1 MMFSTMRAAAVAV
14 AVVIAFA
21 GVIDVAHA
29 QKAPA
34 HDPERIAAAK
44 ALFVA
49 MGAEEQFDTV
59 IKTML
64 TGMAAQFKQRQPSA
78 AKEID
83 DVMAR
88 MVEKFIARKSEVTD
102 MTAPHYAD
110 AFTVAEIKQITA
122 FYQSDIGKKLV
133 KEQPAIMQKSMMQGM
148 QWGQKIGRE
157 VELEARQE
165 LKKRGVEL

>member
-1 MMFSTMRAAAVAV
+1 MMFSTMRAAGLGMVLAL
-14 AVVIAFA
+14 A
-21 GVIDVAHA
+21 GVIGVAQA
-29 QKAPA
+29 QKAPTQ
-34 HDPERIAAAK
+34 DPERIAAAK

-49 MGAEEQFDTV
+49 MGAEQQFDTV

-88 MVEKFIARKSEVTD
+88 MAEKFIARKAEVTE
-102 MTAPHYAD
+102 MTAPHYAE

-133 KEQPAIMQKSMMQGM
+133 KEQPAIMQKSMVQGM